1 MPTDVIMP
9 ALGMAQDTGKL
20 LRWLRPAGASVRRGE
35 PLMEIETDKVT
46 VEVEAPADGVLTGL
60 SAAEGDDVPVGQV
73 VALIL
78 AAGEDAVEQAPPAP
92 AAPRR
97 APASPKAKRLAA
109 ERGIDLAALTG
120 SGPGGAIIAADVEG
134 AAPAEPERAPLTIGS
149 IWRTMAERTTASW
162 QSVPHF
168 SLQREV
174 DASRLLSWRD
184 TARRRAGLE
193 AITINDLLV
202 RITASA
208 LREHPQVN
216 ASWHEG
222 EIIPSEGVH
231 IGVAVALDDGLVVP
245 VIHDADRLTLPALAA
260 RRRALV
266 DAARERRLRPGDV
279 TGGTFTISNLGMLGV
294 DSFHAIV
301 NQPQAA
307 ILAVGRIRD
316 SAVVVDGRLAARPV
330 MALTLSFDHRVV
342 DGARGARFLATIT
355 ALVEEPS
362 GLVE

>member
-20 LRWLRPAGASVRRGE
+20 VRWLRPAGASVSRGD

-46 VEVEAPADGVLTGL
+46 VEVEAPADGILAVL

-78 AAGEDAVEQAPPAP
+78 APGEPTPAAGES
-92 AAPRR
+92 RR
-97 APASPKAKRLAA
+97 VAASPKAKRIAA
-109 ERGIDLAALTG
+109 ERGIDLAGLSG
-120 SGPGGAIIAADVEG
+120 SGPGGAIVAADV
-134 AAPAEPERAPLTIGS
+134 AAARAEEPEPAPLAVGS

-168 SLQREV
+168 TLEREV
-174 DASRLLSWRD
+174 DATRLISWRD
-184 TARRRAGLE
+184 TARGREGME
-193 AITINDLLV
+193 AITVSDLLV
-202 RITASA
+202 RVTAAS
-208 LREHPQVN
+208 LREHPRVN
-216 ASWHEG
+216 ASWSEG
-222 EIIPSEGVH
+222 EIVPSQGIHV
-231 IGVAVALDDGLVVP
+231 GVAVALDDGLVVP
-245 VIHDADRLTLPALAA
+245 VIHEADTLSLAQIA
-260 RRRALV
+260 VQRRDLV
-266 DAARERRLRPGDV
+266 EAAREHRLRPDDV
-279 TGGTFTISNLGMLGV
+279 RGGTFTISNLGMLGV

-316 SAVVVDGRLAARPV
+316 SAGVVDGRLAVQPV
-330 MALTLSFDHRVV
+330 MTLTLSLDHRVV
-342 DGARGARFLATIT
+342 DGARGARFLATLV

>member
-20 LRWLRPAGASVRRGE
+20 VRWLRPAGASVSRGE

-46 VEVEAPADGVLTGL
+46 VEVEAPADGVLAAL

-78 AAGEDAVEQAPPAP
+78 APGESAP
-92 AAPRR
+92 AREETRR
-97 APASPKAKRLAA
+97 VAASPKAKRIAA
-109 ERGIDLAALTG
+109 EHGIDLAGLSG
-120 SGPGGAIIAADVEG
+120 SGPGGAIVAADVPAARAAVPAPPAVG
-134 AAPAEPERAPLTIGS
+134 A

-162 QSVPHF
+162 QSVPHS
-168 SLQREV
+168 SLERAV
-174 DASRLLSWRD
+174 DATRLISWRD
-184 TARRRAGLE
+184 TALGREGME
-193 AITINDLLV
+193 TVTISDLLV
-202 RITASA
+202 RVTAAS
-208 LREHPQVN
+208 LRAHPRVN
-216 ASWHEG
+216 ASW
-222 EIIPSEGVH
+222 SEGDIAPSHGIHV
-231 IGVAVALDDGLVVP
+231 GVAVALDEGLVVP
-245 VIHDADRLTLPALAA
+245 VIHDADTLSLAQIA
-260 RRRALV
+260 VRRRDLV
-266 DAARERRLRPGDV
+266 EAAREHRLRPDDV
-279 TGGTFTISNLGMLGV
+279 RGGTFTISNLGMLGV

-301 NQPQAA
+301 NQPQAG

-316 SAVVVDGRLAARPV
+316 SAVVVDGRLAARP
-330 MALTLSFDHRVV
+330 MMTLTLSFDHRVV